1 MWKVLLWVGVLLAL
15 GAGALFAQR
24 WIVEPAR
31 HGRFEQSRGYSDQ
44 RWQGRDG
51 GGQRNPGRRER
62 GVSGLQVFEIVID
75 LLNVVVG
82 VVGIWLAVLGMRLQR
97 ANGTTRKIPRA
108 LGARSLPN

>member
-1 MWKVLLWVGVLLAL
+1 MRKVLLWVGVLLAL

-31 HGRFEQSRGYSDQ
+31 HGRYEQSRGFSDQ
-44 RWQGRDG
+44 RGAGRDER
-51 GGQRNPGRRER
+51 GQRNSGRRDR
-62 GVSGLQVFEIVID
+62 GVNGLQVFEIVID

-97 ANGTTRKIPRA
+97 ANGASRRRSPE
-108 LGARSLPN
+108 SLPN